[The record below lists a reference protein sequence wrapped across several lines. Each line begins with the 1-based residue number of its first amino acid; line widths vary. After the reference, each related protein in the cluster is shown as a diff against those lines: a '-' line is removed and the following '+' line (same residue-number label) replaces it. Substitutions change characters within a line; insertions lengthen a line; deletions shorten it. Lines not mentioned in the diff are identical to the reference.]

1 MRACMLLAV
10 LHSLPDGLGFADVYC
25 CLCLFDCHAV
35 LPKACSRLEVCITMQ
50 LCKSTELWHTSS
62 AAAYSC
68 GWGHSW

>member
-1 MRACMLLAV
+1 
-10 LHSLPDGLGFADVYC
+10 VYC